1 MKWIRKDKYY
11 EESDC
16 KIYTV
21 SASKVMGNWRFT
33 CWRVEDK
40 KNLGV
45 FDEAKL
51 ARAQGMKDGSRLL

>member
-16 KIYTV
+16 KRYTV
-21 SASKVMGNWRFT
+21 SASKVMDKWRFT
-33 CWRVEDK
+33 CWRVKDK

-51 ARAQGMKDGSRLL
+51 ARAQGIKDGST